1 MSNAIHGENSS
12 GRSLAG
18 TAVFDPQRIVVRKKL
33 GLGHINLRGDSTDA
47 SFTRGVRTVLR
58 FDLPSIPNTVSEGGD
73 VVAYWLA
80 PTEWLLV
87 LPAEHERA
95 VAVGLRDTLAGQF
108 VSVVELSGG
117 QVVLLVTGGRVRD
130 VLAKGCPLDLHEGA
144 FALGQCAQSHLAKAP
159 VLLRP
164 VASGIELILPRSFAD
179 YLWQWLESAVQEYG
193 GWVVQPTSPD
203 TVFLQRAG
211 VDGRE

>member
-1 MSNAIHGENSS
+1 MP
-12 GRSLAG
+12 
-18 TAVFDPQRIVVRKKL
+18 DPQRIVVRRKVDL
-33 GLGHINLRGDSTDA
+33 AYINLRGDPADGT
-47 SFTRGVRTVLR
+47 FVVCIRTVLG
-58 FDLPSIPNTVSEGGD
+58 FDLPGIPNTVGEGDD

-87 LPAEHERA
+87 MPAERENA
-95 VAVGLRDTLAGQF
+95 IASGLRDALADQF
-108 VSVVELSGG
+108 ASVVEVSGG
-117 QVVLLVTGGRVRD
+117 QVALLLTGNRVRER
-130 VLAKGCPLDLHEGA
+130 LAKGCPLDLREDA
-144 FALGQCAQSHLAKAP
+144 FAIGQCAQSHLGKAP

-164 VASGIELILPRSFAD
+164 IADGVELILPRSFAD